1 MKKTKLAAGILAGS
15 LLLGAAPIPAATQDS
30 GRDAGQGEKT
40 ADQAKGLGSLE
51 KSLLIPGWGQ
61 ISEKRWLE
69 GAFFLAAEAFCIVQA
84 LRQNKLGNSAYLAY
98 KSAGSLDDVVRLRQE
113 TEKRDS
119 RRNQYLLAGAAVW
132 ALNLLDIHL
141 IVRGKE
147 GAAKELTL
155 RFGHDA
161 TQAIVAVAGFRF

>member
-1 MKKTKLAAGILAGS
+1 MLTRR
-15 LLLGAAPIPAATQDS
+15 PPNQP
-30 GRDAGQGEKT
+30 DA
-40 ADQAKGLGSLE
+40 
-51 KSLLIPGWGQ
+51 
-61 ISEKRWLE
+61 
-69 GAFFLAAEAFCIVQA
+69 
-84 LRQNKLGNSAYLAY
+84 
-98 KSAGSLDDVVRLRQE
+98 VRLRQE

-147 GAAKELTL
+147 GAAKVLSL
-155 RFGHDA
+155 RLGHDA

>member
-1 MKKTKLAAGILAGS
+1 MKKAKLAAGLLAGS
-15 LLLGAAPIPAATQDS
+15 LVLSAAPLPASIQAGGS
-30 GRDAGQGEKT
+30 GSGQGGGT
-40 ADQAKGLGSLE
+40 VDQAQGLGPQE
-51 KSLLIPGWGQ
+51 KSLLLPGWGQ
-61 ISEKRWLE
+61 LAEKRWLE
-69 GAFFLAAEAFCIVQA
+69 GVFFMAAEAFCIVGA

-98 KSAGSLDDVVRLRQE
+98 KAATNVPDAVRLRRE

-132 ALNLLDIHL
+132 ALNLIDIHL

-147 GAAKELTL
+147 GAAKELCL

-161 TQAIVAVAGFRF
+161 TQAIVAMAGLRF

>member
-1 MKKTKLAAGILAGS
+1 MKKTKLAAALLVGS
-15 LLLGAAPIPAATQDS
+15 LSLTAAPIPAAAQDE
-30 GRDAGQGEKT
+30 GRDASQAEKA
-40 ADQAKGLGSLE
+40 ADPAKGLGPLE
-51 KSLLIPGWGQ
+51 KSLLVPGWGQ
-61 ISEKRWLE
+61 LSEKRWLE

-84 LRQNKLGNSAYLAY
+84 LRLNKLGNSAYLAY
-98 KSAGSLDDVVRLRQE
+98 KAAASLDDAVRLRQE
-113 TEKRDS
+113 TERRDS

-155 RFGHDA
+155 RFGHDT

>member
-1 MKKTKLAAGILAGS
+1 MQKAKLAAGLLAGC
-15 LLLGAAPIPAATQDS
+15 LLLAVPPVPAATQDGGS
-30 GRDAGQGEKT
+30 GAAQGGR
-40 ADQAKGLGSLE
+40 AVDQAKGLGPLE
-51 KSLLIPGWGQ
+51 KSLLLPGWGQ

-69 GAFFLAAEAFCIVQA
+69 GVFFMAAEAFCIVGA
-84 LRQNKLGNSAYLAY
+84 LRQNKLGNSVYLAY
-98 KSAGSLDDVVRLRQE
+98 RAAANQPDAVRLRQE

-147 GAAKELTL
+147 GAAKVLSL
-155 RFGHDA
+155 RLGHDP